1 MIIGNKEFKYKKD
14 ALNYYKEILNSYN
27 FGEKLNE
34 NDKIK
39 IIELLKNHPEFERK
53 FSFDIKD
60 IIVEKVKYGSKAF
73 HTLNDNLELETFS
86 YIKCINGKKP
96 PLTIFSNT
104 CRDVI
109 QKDINLVKYQYFSD
123 NSKKGKVKCQETGEL
138 CKWEELVVD
147 HRQPNTFSIIVDRFI
162 ELNNIDINSTE
173 YIEIIDGVYD
183 FKDNEIS
190 NNFRE
195 YHKNKANLRIVKK
208 GKNSGRAH
216 QARVKQ
222 QKKDL
227 RIK

>member
-27 FGEKLNE
+27 FGEKLSE
-34 NDKIK
+34 NDTIK

-53 FSFDIKD
+53 FSFGITE

-73 HTLNDNLELETFS
+73 HILNNNSELEAFS

-109 QKDINLVKYQYFSD
+109 QEDINLVKYQYFSD
-123 NSKKGKVKCQETGEL
+123 NSTKGEVKCQETGEL
-138 CKWEELVVD
+138 CKWKELVVD

-162 ELNNIDINSTE
+162 ELNNIDINLIE
-173 YIEIIDGVYD
+173 YIEIIDGVYE
-183 FKDNEIS
+183 FKDTEIS
-190 NNFRE
+190 KKFKE
-195 YHKNKANLRIVKK
+195 YHKDKANLRIVKK
-208 GKNSGRAH
+208 GKNSGRAY

>member
-14 ALNYYKEILNSYN
+14 ALNFYKEILNSYN
-27 FGEKLNE
+27 FGQKLNE
-34 NDKIK
+34 TDTIK
-39 IIELLKNHPEFERK
+39 IIELLKNHPEYERK
-53 FSFDIKD
+53 FSFGIKD

-73 HTLNDNLELETFS
+73 HILNKKSELEAFS

-104 CRDVI
+104 CRDVV

-123 NSKKGKVKCQETGEL
+123 NSKKGEVKCQETGEL

-147 HRQPNTFSIIVDRFI
+147 HRQPNTFSVIVDRFI
-162 ELNNIDINSTE
+162 ELNNIDINSVE

-183 FKDNEIS
+183 FKDKEIS
-190 NNFRE
+190 NKFRG
-195 YHKNKANLRIVKK
+195 YHKDKANLRIVKK